1 MAVPSIAAIHSVL
14 EEGGVNGNIVPVW
27 KAFALPE
34 GDSTASVFLKVRRGP
49 HSFILEGITDT
60 EYKDRFAVIGTEP
73 YRIVTTDGGNSDPL
87 EAIEGEVLSWK
98 PVRNTDWGLPADIPL
113 AECGA
118 VGYVTY
124 DCVRYFESRVAP
136 LVEKQKNVLGLPES
150 EWMLMS
156 SLVVVDLYEKQVIVV
171 ALCRTDS
178 AADLDANYARAL
190 ARIDELSKRITESS
204 AVNLK
209 AMKSGYTERSAA
221 VSNVGAEGYKSMVN
235 TLKEHIVKGDII
247 QAVPSQRLTR
257 PTDAHPFDIYL
268 ELRAVN
274 PSPYMFY
281 LDMGDV
287 QVVGASPER
296 LMRITGDG
304 TVTSHPIAGTRKRGR
319 TPEEDKLLEVELL
332 SDPKERAEHIMLVDL
347 GRNDVNRICQPTT
360 VTVDRLMVVER
371 YSHVMHIVSG
381 VSGTLRPEKTPFD
394 AFRSIFPAGT
404 VSGAPKVRAMQLISS
419 LEEERRGIYAGS
431 VGFASF
437 GHVIDTC
444 IALRTLIY
452 KKGKAYI
459 QAGGGIVFDSDD
471 QLEFEE
477 TEHKMRAL
485 MVAVDKAEARL
496 DAEKEPSS
504 DVYPLASTRTP
515 VAAGSFVDSLRA
527 SDAPATE
534 KHDWTRTRSATDVS
548 DKQPVLLIDNY
559 DSFTWNLYQ
568 YLSQLGENVVVIR
581 NDKLTVEDVEKMA
594 PSHIVISPG
603 PGHPVTDSGVSIE
616 VMKHFM
622 GKLPILGVCL
632 GHQAMVEL
640 FGGKVVGCGEIK
652 HGKTSTI
659 QHDGKGLYH
668 GVPGSTQGSG
678 KGFSI
683 IRYHSLGADEK
694 LPDCLEVTSRSEKGH
709 IMGVRHK
716 THLMEGVQYHPE
728 SIKSEFGKQMLANF
742 LSWKGGSWEDN
753 AGVLTVAEPRQS
765 SVTRELIK
773 KLYKAGGDSCVIAE
787 GELEAAMKEMISGKA
802 TPAQVGALLT
812 LVPCTGDKLS
822 AAMLEESSKAMLGF
836 ARTIPELSIP
846 ADKPVVDIVGTGG
859 DGKDAFNVSTASG
872 FVVAA
877 CGCTVAK
884 HGNRSSSGS
893 VGSADFLEALGVN
906 IDLDGS
912 QVKQVLE
919 DCGFCFLYAQKFH
932 PAMKNVA
939 SIRREVGF
947 RTIFNLLGP
956 LTNPIRPHY
965 QISGVSDF
973 SIGETYAKLLAKQC
987 KRSVVVLSKD
997 GMDELS
1003 PSAGTHMWE
1012 ADDAGKVTYTE
1023 LAPTDFG
1030 LADNKYGPVESLEG
1044 VTGGTASE
1052 RANMFIR
1059 LLSGDLA
1066 GSAFEDFIV
1075 VNSALSLVVAGKAE
1089 SYGAAAEMAREA
1101 IRSGKAKAVLERYI
1115 SLTNALKNGC
1125 SAPAA
1130 AKGPVNEM
1138 AGQEKK
1144 ESILKTI
1151 TAKKK
1156 EDLAAAKAAAPLAQL
1171 KEQIAGRPA
1180 ALNLQHRLRQ
1190 AGHMAVMA
1198 EIKRASPSRGDIDAD
1213 LDAGRQAAVY
1223 AHAGAAAISVLTE
1236 EHWFKGSL
1244 ADMRQVSDVVAS
1256 RGAQRPAVL
1265 RKDFV
1270 FDEYQLYEARA
1281 NGADTVLLIVAIMD
1295 SQEQLQ
1301 SLLDKSRELGMEPLV
1316 EVNNDEEMKTALAVG
1331 AKVVGINNRNLHS
1344 FSVDLTTTE
1353 RLVAGARSQHEE
1365 AADVS
1370 FVALSGIKGRADVER
1385 YESAGVKAVLV
1396 GEALVRATNPTQLLR
1411 QLLGSYTPALVKV
1424 CGIQDVATAAS
1435 AIQSGADL
1443 LGLVFAKSS
1452 RKVTVQRAKEIVA
1465 AVRKLRGCDEVDF
1478 GLSLSAAEK
1487 GSRRLAANA
1496 CALERAVRR
1505 AKPLVVGVF
1514 ADQAPGEVWH
1524 IANEVGLDIIQL
1536 SGGVR
1541 ESLGGYGA
1549 DNVRFPVLKA
1559 VHVGAGDSTESV
1571 AALATSEEFLA
1582 QFHGLLLDTKD
1593 AGGARGGTGATF
1605 DWSVAADLAASGLP
1619 LFLAGG
1625 LNVDNVAKAVRT
1637 VEPFGVDVSSG
1648 VEASPAVK
1656 DSHKIQA
1663 FVLQTK
1669 LTPAP
1674 VTLTSFT
1681 RRQLDEMELHKAGA
1695 VARGKGRLSVVAD
1708 EDLLHGWFGDFGGK
1722 YAPESLMQALGEL
1735 EAGYYSAAADP
1746 LFQATLKELSS
1757 RYIGRPTPLY
1767 EARRLTAHCK
1777 GARIWLKREDLNHTG
1792 AHKINNAIAQAL
1804 LALRLGKRRIIAETG
1819 AGQHGVAT
1827 ATACAMLKLECI
1839 VYMGSEDCRRQA
1851 LNVFRMK
1858 NLGAT
1863 VVPVNSG
1870 SCTLKDAIN
1879 EAMRDWITNIET
1891 THYLVGSAIGPHP
1904 FPTIVRDFQS
1914 VIGMECKRQ
1923 MVLQAG
1929 KLPDAVVAC
1938 VGGGSNAIGLFH
1950 PFVDEPTQIYGVE
1963 AGGHGV
1969 AEGKHSATI
1978 VAGRVGVLHGTRTLL
1993 LQDEEGQIIETHSI
2007 SAGLD
2012 YPGVGPEH
2020 AWIAV
2025 SGRGKYVACDDGSAM
2040 KGFALLSELE
2050 GIVPALE
2057 SSHAIHFGVELAAG
2071 MPTDQD
2077 VVISVSGRGDKDMNT
2092 VAETLG
2098 VDIK

>member
-1 MAVPSIAAIHSVL
+1 MAVPTVAAIRSAL
-14 EEGGVNGNIVPVW
+14 AGGGIDGNVVPVW
-27 KAFALPE
+27 KAIPLPE
-34 GDSTASVFLKVRRGP
+34 NDSTAAVYLKVRRGP

-73 YRIVTTDGGNSDPL
+73 YKVITTDGGNTDPL
-87 EAIEGEVLSWK
+87 EAIEGEILSWK
-98 PVRNTDWGLPADIPL
+98 PVRNVAWGLPADIPL

-136 LVEKQKNVLGLPES
+136 LVEKQQNVLGLPES

-156 SLVVVDLYEKQVIVV
+156 SLVVVDLYEKKLFII
-171 ALCRTDS
+171 ALCRTDV
-178 AADLDANYARAL
+178 DVEANYGRAL
-190 ARIDELSKRITESS
+190 ARIEELSKRITDSPT
-204 AVNLK
+204 VDLK

-221 VSNVGAEGYKSMVN
+221 VSNVGEKGYKSMVN
-235 TLKEHIVKGDII
+235 ALKEQIVAGEII

-257 PTDAHPFDIYL
+257 PTDAHPFDIYT

-296 LMRITGDG
+296 LVRITAEG

-347 GRNDVNRICQPTT
+347 GRNDVNRICQPKT
-360 VTVDRLMVVER
+360 VEVDRLMVVER

-381 VSGTLRPEKTPFD
+381 VSGKLRPERTPFD

-404 VSGAPKVRAMQLISS
+404 VSGAPKVRAMKLIAS

-431 VGFASF
+431 VGFCSF

-485 MVAVDKAEARL
+485 MTAVDKAEARL
-496 DAEKEPSS
+496 DAEKDPSV
-504 DVYPLASTRTP
+504 DVYPLEATRTP
-515 VAAGSFVDSLRA
+515 LAAESFVDSLQSA
-527 SDAPATE
+527 SSPSASTY
-534 KHDWTRTRSATDVS
+534 DWTKTTQDYDHS
-548 DKQPVLLIDNY
+548 DQAPVLLIDNY
-559 DSFTWNLYQ
+559 DSFTWNVYQ
-568 YLSQLGENVVVIR
+568 YLSQLGANVVVFR
-581 NDKLTVEDVEKMA
+581 NDKITVEDVVKMD

-603 PGHPVTDSGVSIE
+603 PGHPVTDSGVSFE
-616 VMKHFM
+616 VIKAFM
-622 GKLPILGVCL
+622 GKKPILGVCL
-632 GHQAMVEL
+632 GLQAMVAL
-640 FGGKVVGCGEIK
+640 FNGKVVGCGEIK
-652 HGKTSTI
+652 HGKTSRI
-659 QHDGKGLYH
+659 EHDGKGLYH
-668 GVPGSTQGSG
+668 GVPGSKEGSK

-683 IRYHSLGADEK
+683 IRYHSLGAEDAT
-694 LPDCLEVTSRSEKGH
+694 LPDCLEVTSRSELGL
-709 IMGVRHK
+709 IMGARHK
-716 THLMEGVQYHPE
+716 EFTLEGVQYHPE
-728 SIKSEFGKQMLANF
+728 SIKSEFGKDMLANF
-742 LSWKGGSWEDN
+742 LSWKGGRWSDN
-753 AGVLTVAEPRQS
+753 PGVLTVKEPRQS
-765 SVTRELIK
+765 SVTRELIR
-773 KLYKAGGDSCVIAE
+773 KLYKAGGDSSVIAT
-787 GELEAAMKEMISGKA
+787 GELEEAMKEIISGQA
-802 TPAQVGALLT
+802 TPAQVGSLLT
-812 LVPCTGDKLS
+812 LLPCTGDKLS
-822 AAMLEESSKAMLGF
+822 PAMLEESSKAMLTF
-836 ARTIPELSIP
+836 ANPIP
-846 ADKPVVDIVGTGG
+846 ALNLPEDRPLVDIVGTGG

-906 IDLDGS
+906 IELNGNE
-912 QVKQVLE
+912 VKEVLE
-919 DCGFCFLYAQKFH
+919 ACGFCFLYAQKFH

-956 LTNPIRPHY
+956 LTNPIRPNF

-973 SIGETYAKLLAKQC
+973 SIGETYAQLLAKQC

-1012 ADDAGKVTYTE
+1012 SDESGKVTYTE

-1030 LADNKYGPVESLEG
+1030 LEAGKYGPVETLEG

-1059 LLSGDLA
+1059 LLSGDLQ
-1066 GSAFEDFIV
+1066 GSAFEDFVV
-1075 VNSALSLVVAGKAE
+1075 VNSALSLVVAGKAD
-1089 SYGAAAEMAREA
+1089 SYAEAAEMAREA
-1101 IRSGKAKAVLERYI
+1101 IRSGKAKGVLEKYI
-1115 SLTNALKNGC
+1115 SLTNAVKNGT
-1125 SAPAA
+1125 APAA
-1130 AKGPVNEM
+1130 ASGPVHEM
-1138 AGQEKK
+1138 AGKESK
-1144 ESILKTI
+1144 ESILVKI

-1156 EDLAAAKAAAPLAQL
+1156 ADLEETKKTVSLDSL
-1171 KEQIAGRPA
+1171 KEMIAARPPA
-1180 ALNLQHRLRQ
+1180 INLQHRLRQ
-1190 AGHMAVMA
+1190 AGNVAIMA

-1213 LDAGRQAAVY
+1213 LDASRQAGIY

-1236 EHWFKGSL
+1236 EHWFKGTL
-1244 ADMRQVSDVVAS
+1244 ADMSAVSDVVAKK
-1256 RGAQRPAVL
+1256 GIQRPAVL
-1265 RKDFV
+1265 RKDFL
-1270 FDEYQLYEARA
+1270 FDAYQLYEARA

-1295 SQEQLQ
+1295 SREHLQ

-1316 EVNNDEEMKTALAVG
+1316 EVNNDEEMKTAIEVG
-1331 AKVVGINNRNLHS
+1331 AKVIGINNRNLHS
-1344 FSVDLTTTE
+1344 FSVDLSTTE
-1353 RLVAGARSQHEE
+1353 KLVAGASTLEE
-1365 AADVS
+1365 ANDVS
-1370 FVALSGIKGRADVER
+1370 FVALSGIKSRKDVER
-1385 YESAGVKAVLV
+1385 YESAGIKAVLV
-1396 GEALVRATNPTQLLR
+1396 GEALVRAANPTQLVR
-1411 QLLGSYTPALVKV
+1411 QLQGAYTAALVKV
-1424 CGIQDVATAAS
+1424 CGIQDIATAAC

-1443 LGLVFAKSS
+1443 IGLVFAKSS
-1452 RKVTVQRAKEIVA
+1452 RKVSISKAKEIVA
-1465 AVRKLRGCDEVDF
+1465 AVRKLRGGEAAQFDF
-1478 GLSLSAAEK
+1478 DDSEK
-1487 GSRRLAANA
+1487 GIRRLGSNA
-1496 CALERAVRR
+1496 CVIERAVRK
-1505 AKPLVVGVF
+1505 AKPLIVGVF
-1514 ADQAPGEVWH
+1514 ADQPAEEVWR
-1524 IANEVGLDIIQL
+1524 IANEVGLDVIQL
-1536 SGGVR
+1536 SGGVE
-1541 ESLGGYGA
+1541 ESLGKYA
-1549 DNVRFPVLKA
+1549 AENKSFAVIKA
-1559 VHVGAGDSTESV
+1559 LHVGPGDT
-1571 AALATSEEFLA
+1571 AASISAVVSSEKFLS
-1582 QFHGLLLDTKD
+1582 QFHGILLDTKV
-1593 AGGARGGTGATF
+1593 AGGVRGGTGTTF
-1605 DWSVAADLAASGLP
+1605 DWNVAHELAASGLP
-1619 LFLAGG
+1619 LLLAGG
-1625 LNVDNVAKAVRT
+1625 LSVDNVAKAVRL
-1637 VEPFGVDVSSG
+1637 VQPFGVDVSSG

-1656 DSHKIQA
+1656 DTHKVHA
-1663 FVLQTK
+1663 FVLQAK
-1669 LTPAP
+1669 LAPAP

-1681 RRQLDEMELHKAGA
+1681 RRQLDEAELHREGA
-1695 VARGKGRLSVVAD
+1695 CHRGIGRLSAVAD

-1722 YAPESLMQALGEL
+1722 YAPESLMHALGEL

-1767 EARRLTAHCK
+1767 EARRLTRHCK

-1804 LALRLGKRRIIAETG
+1804 LALRLGKKRIIAETG

-1827 ATACAMLKLECI
+1827 ATACAMLQLECI

-1879 EAMRDWITNIET
+1879 EAMRDWITNIST

-1914 VIGMECKRQ
+1914 IIGMECKKQ

-1969 AEGKHSATI
+1969 AGGKHSATI
-1978 VAGRVGVLHGTRTLL
+1978 VAGKVGVLHGTRTLL

-2025 SGRGKYVACDDGSAM
+2025 SGRGKYVACDDTDAM

-2057 SSHAIHFGVELAAG
+2057 SSHAIHFGMQLASN
-2071 MPTDQD
+2071 MSPDQD
-2077 VVISVSGRGDKDMNT
+2077 IIISVSGRGDKDMNT